1 MSTGEVIALCALV
14 VTMAVVVIVLA
25 ILTHRENLAAM
36 RRRTTVPHPRR
47 DGWNEW
53 RTRTIKSY
61 GFTPEEVK
69 AFMEATDPEHAGK
82 NEETEP

>member
-1 MSTGEVIALCALV
+1 MSTGEVIAVCAVV
-14 VTMAVVVIVLA
+14 VTLSAVVIVLA
-25 ILTHRENLAAM
+25 ILTHRENVAAM

-61 GFTPEEVK
+61 GLTPEEVK
-69 AFMEATDPEHAGK
+69 AFMEATDPEHTGENK
-82 NEETEP
+82 EITP